1 MIWLARNL
9 SRSPIDLHRP
19 FPPALRRL
27 VAVVAVL
34 GLLFSFPTRLLS
46 PLTAVRADEPR
57 SSGASQRASST
68 ESRAAR
74 PQSPTNEPPTNEPVS
89 LVELQREIRQSL
101 RAEAQSTTL
110 ADRTAAIYELCAL
123 HREIVADSRFRSLE
137 TLQEMRREVASRLVK
152 IQSDLKRRIHRE
164 RLEKRPADPRDELLR
179 SIADHWSLI
188 GSVQGGPAELLA
200 SQRWFVGDAAG
211 GAARGGQGVPDNGQ
225 GLVDLI
231 QATIHPG
238 FWDVQGGPGTIV
250 YYSPLRCLVVR
261 ATDEVHG
268 NVGGLVQG
276 LRAANP

>member
-1 MIWLARNL
+1 MTWLDPNL
-9 SRSPIDLHRP
+9 SRYSLDLHRP
-19 FPPALRRL
+19 FSPALRQV

-34 GLLFSFPTRLLS
+34 GPFFSVPTRPLS
-46 PLTAVRADEPR
+46 PLPAAQADETR
-57 SSGASQRASST
+57 SSSANRQVRSPD
-68 ESRAAR
+68 SRAIS
-74 PQSPTNEPPTNEPVS
+74 PQPATNEPVS
-89 LVELQREIRQSL
+89 LLELQREIRQTL
-101 RAEAQSTTL
+101 RAEAQATTL

-137 TLQEMRREVASRLVK
+137 SLQEMRREVASRLVK
-152 IQSDLKRRIHRE
+152 VQADLKRKIYRE
-164 RLEKRPADPRDELLR
+164 KSDKRPIDPRDELLR
-179 SIADHWSLI
+179 SISDHWSLI
-188 GSVQGGPAELLA
+188 GAVQGGPAELLA
-200 SQRWFVGDAAG
+200 SQRWFMGDVAS

-238 FWDVQGGPGTIV
+238 FWDVQGGPGTII

-268 NVGGLVQG
+268 DVGGLVQG